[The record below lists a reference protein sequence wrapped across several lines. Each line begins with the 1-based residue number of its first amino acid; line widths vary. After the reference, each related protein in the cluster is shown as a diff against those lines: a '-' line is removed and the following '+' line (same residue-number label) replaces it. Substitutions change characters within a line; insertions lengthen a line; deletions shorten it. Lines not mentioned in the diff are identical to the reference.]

1 MLSLE
6 CQHMNI
12 NVLVLAIAKAA
23 IRKGSEK
30 NISLFYSQW
39 KARQEHGAYVHPV
52 ALHTS

>member
-12 NVLVLAIAKAA
+12 NFLVLTTAKAA

-30 NISLFYSQW
+30 NIGLFYRQW
-39 KARQEHGAYVHPV
+39 KVRQEHGAYVHPV
-52 ALHTS
+52 AFHTS

>member
-12 NVLVLAIAKAA
+12 DFFVLTTAQAA

-30 NISLFYSQW
+30 NISLF
-39 KARQEHGAYVHPV
+39 
-52 ALHTS
+52 